1 LPVWVVCG
9 AVIYTGVLVLVGA
22 LTFRIV
28 GPWSSH
34 MFAIHQLLN
43 TSRYPLSIY
52 PRWLRALV
60 SYALPFGA
68 AIFVPANFLRGEGS
82 LLAALVFPPLGA
94 LGTAIAAK
102 LAWDAA
108 LDGYQSTGS

>member
-1 LPVWVVCG
+1 MLFRSAG
-9 AVIYTGVLVLVGA
+9 GA

-43 TSRYPLSIY
+43 TSRYPLTIY
-52 PRWLRALV
+52 PRWLRVLV
-60 SYALPFGA
+60 LYALPFGA
-68 AIFVPANFLRGEGS
+68 AIFVPADFLRGQGS
-82 LLAALVFPPLGA
+82 LLGALLLPPLA
-94 LGTAIAAK
+94 AFGTAFVAK

-108 LDGYQSTGS
+108 LKGYQSTGS